1 MNLYEFKTQD
11 LDRFKNAIQLSYRDV
26 RQRGD
31 ELQLRECPYCHSQHD
46 PWTFA
51 INSKTGTFNC
61 KRASCSVRG
70 NMITLAKDFGFSLGR
85 DADEYEHTGTT
96 WRKFKTFKNPTK
108 EIESKDP
115 AIEFMKSR
123 GISEEVAKRYE
134 ITVKPDQ
141 ENIIVFPFRDEEG
154 ALTFIKYRNSTFTNG
169 VSQGSKEWCEADT
182 KPILF
187 GMNHCSDSG
196 TLVMTEGQIDSLS
209 LAEAG
214 IENAVSVPTG
224 KNGFTWIPYCW
235 DFLAKFDELIVFGD
249 REGETITLLDEMTK
263 RFHGTVKFVPPE
275 SYHGYKDA
283 NDLLCAEGPEAIRS
297 AIESATQ
304 VPDDFI
310 KELKDIVSN
319 EAENEPIFQT
329 GIRKLDGLTGGLYPG
344 QLVILTGERG
354 RGKSTFASQ
363 LVVNAAASGIK
374 SFIYSGE
381 MPNAAVKE
389 WIERQIAGPDCIN
402 LEQMPS
408 GYEKTHINAM
418 YTDQIAAWHDG
429 MIYIYDTDA
438 LINTEDEGVERDL
451 LGKVRKAI
459 VQYGCRFIVID
470 NLMTAIDD
478 DLQFDIYRQQA
489 MFVKKLKRLASRF
502 GVVILLIA
510 HPKKAGKDGKGF
522 ENDDVL
528 GSSNITNFA
537 DIIMR
542 YDVPSK
548 KPQDENNRILELTKS
563 RRSGRRGKFD
573 MFYEFKSKRISDSE
587 IKLREG
593 LLPPIEQLGL
603 DVVEGVLF

>member
-1 MNLYEFKTQD
+1 MGLYEFKTED
-11 LDRFKNAIQLSYRDV
+11 LDKFRVAINLSYKDA

-31 ELQLRECPYCHSQHD
+31 ELELRECPYCHSQHD
-46 PWTFA
+46 KWTFA
-51 INSKTGTFNC
+51 INTKTGTFNC
-61 KRASCSVRG
+61 KRASCSVKG

-85 DADEYEHTGTT
+85 DADEYEGTGTE
-96 WRKFKTFKNPTK
+96 WRRFKTFKEPMK
-108 EIESKDP
+108 EIESKDA

-123 GISEEVAKRYE
+123 GISEEIAKRYE
-134 ITVKPDQ
+134 ITTKSGQDNV
-141 ENIIVFPFRDEEG
+141 IAFPFRSENG
-154 ALTFIKYRNSTFTNG
+154 ALTFIKYRNKDYANG
-169 VSQGSKEWCEADT
+169 VTQGAKEWCEADT

-187 GMNHCSDSG
+187 GMNHCSEGG

-224 KNGFTWIPYCW
+224 KNGFTWVPYCW

-249 REGETITLLDEMTK
+249 REGETITLLDEMSK

-275 SYHGYKDA
+275 AYHGYKDA
-283 NDLLCAEGPEAIRS
+283 NDLLRAEGPEAVR
-297 AIESATQ
+297 AAVDAATS

-310 KELKDIVSN
+310 KELKDIIPN
-319 EAENEPIFQT
+319 ELDNEPVFQT
-329 GIRKLDGLTGGLYPG
+329 GINRLDNLTGGFYPG
-344 QLVILTGERG
+344 QLAILTGERG

-363 LVVNAAASGIK
+363 LVVNAVKARTK
-374 SFIYSGE
+374 CFIYSGE
-381 MPNAAVKE
+381 MKNAAVKE

-402 LEQMPS
+402 VEQLAS

-418 YTDQIAAWHDG
+418 YLDDIAAWYDG

-438 LINTEDEGVERDL
+438 IINTEDDGVERDL

-470 NLMTAIDD
+470 NLMTAMDD
-478 DLQFDIYRQQA
+478 NLSFDIYRQQA
-489 MFVKKLKRLASRF
+489 IFVKKLKRLASRF

-510 HPKKAGKDGKGF
+510 HPKKAAKDSKGF

-537 DIIMR
+537 DIILR

-548 KPQDENNRILELTKS
+548 KEADANRRMLELTK
-563 RRSGRRGKFD
+563 GRRDGRKGKFE
-573 MFYEFKSKRISDSE
+573 MFYEGKSKRISDSE
-587 IKLREG
+587 IKLNDSLIAAVEFKD
-593 LLPPIEQLGL
+593 L
-603 DVVEGVLF
+603 DEDIPF

>member
-1 MNLYEFKTQD
+1 MSLYEFKPED
-11 LDRFKNAIQLSYRDV
+11 LERFKSAIQLSFRDI

-51 INSKTGTFNC
+51 INIRTGTFNC
-61 KRASCSVRG
+61 KRASCSVKG
-70 NMITLAKDFGFSLGR
+70 NMITLAKDFSFSLGR
-85 DADEYEHTGTT
+85 DTDEYEHIGT
-96 WRKFKTFKNPTK
+96 WRKFKTFKEPMK
-108 EIESKDP
+108 AIESKDP
-115 AIEFMKSR
+115 AIEFMKGR
-123 GISEEVAKRYE
+123 GISEEIARRYE
-134 ITVKPDQ
+134 ITSKPDQ
-141 ENIIVFPFRDEEG
+141 DNIIVFPFRDEEG
-154 ALTFIKYRNSTFTNG
+154 ALTFVKYRNAAFVGGETK
-169 VSQGSKEWCEADT
+169 GSKEWCEADT
-182 KPILF
+182 RPILF

-224 KNGFTWIPYCW
+224 KNGFTWVPYCW

-275 SYHGYKDA
+275 AYHGYKDA
-283 NDLLCAEGPEAIRS
+283 NDLLRAEGPEAVRAAVS
-297 AIESATQ
+297 AATP

-310 KELKDIVSN
+310 KELKDITINDADS
-319 EAENEPIFQT
+319 EPVFAT
-329 GIRKLDGLTGGLYPG
+329 NVRRLDGLTGGLYPG

-363 LVVNAAASGIK
+363 LVVNAVASGVK

-402 LEQMPS
+402 LEVTPS

-418 YTDQIAAWHDG
+418 YLDQIAAWHEG

-438 LINTEDEGVERDL
+438 LINTEDDGIEKDL

-459 VQYGCRFIVID
+459 VQYGCKFIVID

-489 MFVKKLKRLASRF
+489 VFVKKLKRLASRF

-510 HPKKAGKDGKGF
+510 HPKKAKDGKGF
-522 ENDDVL
+522 DNDDVL

-537 DIIMR
+537 DIILR

-548 KPQDENNRILELTKS
+548 KEQDAKKRILELTK
-563 RRSGRRGKFD
+563 GRRDGRKGKFE
-573 MFYEFKSKRISDSE
+573 MFYDFKSKRISDSE
-587 IKLREG
+587 TRLHDS
-593 LLPPIEQLGL
+593 LLASIDFEELG
-603 DVVEGVLF
+603 EEIPF

>member
-1 MNLYEFKTQD
+1 MGLYEFKTED
-11 LDRFKNAIQLSYRDV
+11 LDKFRVAINLSYKDA

-31 ELQLRECPYCHSQHD
+31 ELELRECPYCHSQHD
-46 PWTFA
+46 KWTFA
-51 INSKTGTFNC
+51 INTKTGTFNC
-61 KRASCSVRG
+61 KRASCSVKG

-85 DADEYEHTGTT
+85 DADEYEGTGTE
-96 WRKFKTFKNPTK
+96 WRRFKTFKEPMK
-108 EIESKDP
+108 EIESKDA

-123 GISEEVAKRYE
+123 GISEEIAKRYE
-134 ITVKPDQ
+134 ITTKSGQNNV
-141 ENIIVFPFRDEEG
+141 IAFPFRSEDG
-154 ALTFIKYRNSTFTNG
+154 ALTFIKYRNKDYVNG
-169 VSQGSKEWCEADT
+169 VTQGAKEWCEADT

-187 GMNHCSDSG
+187 GMNHCSDGG

-224 KNGFTWIPYCW
+224 KNGFTWVPYCW

-249 REGETITLLDEMTK
+249 REGETITLLDEMSK

-275 SYHGYKDA
+275 AYHGYKDA
-283 NDLLCAEGPEAIRS
+283 NDLLRAEGPEAVR
-297 AIESATQ
+297 AAVDAATS

-310 KELKDIVSN
+310 KELKDIIPN
-319 EAENEPIFQT
+319 ELDNEPVFQT
-329 GIRKLDGLTGGLYPG
+329 GINRLDNLTGGFYPG
-344 QLVILTGERG
+344 QLAILTGERG

-363 LVVNAAASGIK
+363 LVVNAVKARTK
-374 SFIYSGE
+374 CFIYSGE
-381 MPNAAVKE
+381 MKNAAVKE

-402 LEQMPS
+402 VEQLAS

-418 YTDQIAAWHDG
+418 YLDDIAAWYDG

-438 LINTEDEGVERDL
+438 IINTEDDGVERDL

-470 NLMTAIDD
+470 NLMTAMDD
-478 DLQFDIYRQQA
+478 NLSFDIYRQQA
-489 MFVKKLKRLASRF
+489 IFVKKLKRLASRF

-510 HPKKAGKDGKGF
+510 HPKKAAKDSKGF

-537 DIIMR
+537 DIILR

-548 KPQDENNRILELTKS
+548 KEVDANRRMLELTK
-563 RRSGRRGKFD
+563 GRRDGRKGKFE
-573 MFYEFKSKRISDSE
+573 MFYEGKSKRISDSE
-587 IKLREG
+587 IKLNDPLIAAVEFKD
-593 LLPPIEQLGL
+593 L
-603 DVVEGVLF
+603 DEDIPF

>member
-1 MNLYEFKTQD
+1 MGLYEFKTED
-11 LDRFKNAIQLSYRDV
+11 LDKFRVAINLSYKDA

-31 ELQLRECPYCHSQHD
+31 ELELRECPYCHSQHD
-46 PWTFA
+46 KWTFA
-51 INSKTGTFNC
+51 INTKTGTFNC
-61 KRASCSVRG
+61 KRASCSVKG

-85 DADEYEHTGTT
+85 DADEYEGTGTE
-96 WRKFKTFKNPTK
+96 WRRFKTFKEPMK
-108 EIESKDP
+108 EIESKDA

-123 GISEEVAKRYE
+123 GISEDIAKRYE
-134 ITVKPDQ
+134 ITTKSGQDNV
-141 ENIIVFPFRDEEG
+141 IAFPFRSEDG
-154 ALTFIKYRNSTFTNG
+154 ALTFIKYRNKDYING
-169 VSQGSKEWCEADT
+169 VTQGAKEWCEADT

-187 GMNHCSDSG
+187 GMNHCSEGG

-224 KNGFTWIPYCW
+224 KNGFTWVPYCW

-249 REGETITLLDEMTK
+249 REGETITLLDEMSK

-275 SYHGYKDA
+275 AYHGYKDA
-283 NDLLCAEGPEAIRS
+283 NDLLRAEGPEAVR
-297 AIESATQ
+297 AAVDAATS

-310 KELKDIVSN
+310 KELKDIIPN
-319 EAENEPIFQT
+319 ELDNEPVFQT
-329 GIRKLDGLTGGLYPG
+329 GINRLDNLTGGFYPG
-344 QLVILTGERG
+344 QLAILTGERG

-363 LVVNAAASGIK
+363 LVVNAVKARTK
-374 SFIYSGE
+374 CFIYSGE
-381 MPNAAVKE
+381 MKNAAVKE

-402 LEQMPS
+402 VEQLAS

-418 YTDQIAAWHDG
+418 YLDDIAAWYDG

-438 LINTEDEGVERDL
+438 IINTEDDGVERDL

-470 NLMTAIDD
+470 NLMTAMDD
-478 DLQFDIYRQQA
+478 NLSFDIYRQQA
-489 MFVKKLKRLASRF
+489 IFVKKLKRLASRF

-510 HPKKAGKDGKGF
+510 HPKKAAKDSKGF

-537 DIIMR
+537 DIILR

-548 KPQDENNRILELTKS
+548 KEADANRRMLELTK
-563 RRSGRRGKFD
+563 GRRDGRKGKFE
-573 MFYEFKSKRISDSE
+573 MFYEGKSKRISDSE
-587 IKLREG
+587 IKLNDPLIAAVEFKD
-593 LLPPIEQLGL
+593 L
-603 DVVEGVLF
+603 DEDIPF

>member
-1 MNLYEFKTQD
+1 MGLYEFKTED
-11 LDRFKNAIQLSYRDV
+11 LDKFRVAINLSYKDA

-31 ELQLRECPYCHSQHD
+31 ELELRECPYCHSQHD
-46 PWTFA
+46 KWTFA
-51 INSKTGTFNC
+51 INTKTGTFNC
-61 KRASCSVRG
+61 KRASCSVKG

-85 DADEYEHTGTT
+85 DADEYEGTGTE
-96 WRKFKTFKNPTK
+96 WRRFKTFKEPMK
-108 EIESKDP
+108 EIESKDA

-123 GISEEVAKRYE
+123 GISEDIAKRYE
-134 ITVKPDQ
+134 ITTKSGQDNV
-141 ENIIVFPFRDEEG
+141 IAFPFRSEDG
-154 ALTFIKYRNSTFTNG
+154 ALTFIKYRNKDYING
-169 VSQGSKEWCEADT
+169 VTQGAKEWCEADT

-187 GMNHCSDSG
+187 GMNHCSEGG

-224 KNGFTWIPYCW
+224 KNGFTWVPYCW

-249 REGETITLLDEMTK
+249 REGETITLLDEMSK

-275 SYHGYKDA
+275 AYHGYKDA
-283 NDLLCAEGPEAIRS
+283 NDLLRAEGPEAVR
-297 AIESATQ
+297 AAVNAATS

-310 KELKDIVSN
+310 KELKDIIPN
-319 EAENEPIFQT
+319 ELDNEPVFQT
-329 GIRKLDGLTGGLYPG
+329 GINRLDNLTGGFYPG
-344 QLVILTGERG
+344 QLAILTGERG

-363 LVVNAAASGIK
+363 LVVNAVKARTK
-374 SFIYSGE
+374 CFIYSGE
-381 MPNAAVKE
+381 MKNAAVKE

-402 LEQMPS
+402 VEQLAS

-418 YTDQIAAWHDG
+418 YLDDIAAWYDG

-438 LINTEDEGVERDL
+438 IINTEDDGVERDL

-470 NLMTAIDD
+470 NLMTAMDD
-478 DLQFDIYRQQA
+478 NLSFDIYRQQA
-489 MFVKKLKRLASRF
+489 IFVKKLKRLASRF

-510 HPKKAGKDGKGF
+510 HPKKAAKDSKGF

-537 DIIMR
+537 DIILR

-548 KPQDENNRILELTKS
+548 KEADANRRMLELTK
-563 RRSGRRGKFD
+563 GRRDGRKGKFE
-573 MFYEFKSKRISDSE
+573 MFYEGKSKRISDSE
-587 IKLREG
+587 IKLNDPLIAAVEFKD
-593 LLPPIEQLGL
+593 L
-603 DVVEGVLF
+603 DEDIPF

>member
-1 MNLYEFKTQD
+1 MGLYEFKTED
-11 LDRFKNAIQLSYRDV
+11 LDKFRVAINLSYKDA

-31 ELQLRECPYCHSQHD
+31 ELELRECPYCHSQHD
-46 PWTFA
+46 KWTFA
-51 INSKTGTFNC
+51 INTKTGTFNC
-61 KRASCSVRG
+61 KRASCSVKG

-85 DADEYEHTGTT
+85 DADEYEGTGTE
-96 WRKFKTFKNPTK
+96 WRRFKTFKEPMK
-108 EIESKDP
+108 EIESKDA

-123 GISEEVAKRYE
+123 GISEEIAKRYE
-134 ITVKPDQ
+134 ITTKSGQDNV
-141 ENIIVFPFRDEEG
+141 IAFPFRSEDG
-154 ALTFIKYRNSTFTNG
+154 ALTFIKYRNKDYVNG
-169 VSQGSKEWCEADT
+169 VTQGAKEWCEADT

-187 GMNHCSDSG
+187 GMNHCSDGG
-196 TLVMTEGQIDSLS
+196 TLVMTEGQMDSLS

-224 KNGFTWIPYCW
+224 KNGFTWVPYCW

-249 REGETITLLDEMTK
+249 REGETITLLDEMSK

-275 SYHGYKDA
+275 AYHGYKDA
-283 NDLLCAEGPEAIRS
+283 NDLLRAEGPEAVR
-297 AIESATQ
+297 AAVDAATS

-310 KELKDIVSN
+310 KELKDIIPN
-319 EAENEPIFQT
+319 ELDNEPVFQT
-329 GIRKLDGLTGGLYPG
+329 GINRLDNLTGGFYPG
-344 QLVILTGERG
+344 QLAILTGERG

-363 LVVNAAASGIK
+363 LVVNAVKARTK
-374 SFIYSGE
+374 CFIYSGE
-381 MPNAAVKE
+381 MKNAAVKE

-402 LEQMPS
+402 VEQLAS

-418 YTDQIAAWHDG
+418 YLDDIAAWYDG

-438 LINTEDEGVERDL
+438 IINTEDDGVERDL

-470 NLMTAIDD
+470 NLMTAMDD
-478 DLQFDIYRQQA
+478 NLSFDIYRQQA
-489 MFVKKLKRLASRF
+489 IFVKKLKRLASRF

-510 HPKKAGKDGKGF
+510 HPKKAAKDSKGF

-537 DIIMR
+537 DIILR

-548 KPQDENNRILELTKS
+548 KEADANRRMLELTK
-563 RRSGRRGKFD
+563 GRRDGRKGKFE
-573 MFYEFKSKRISDSE
+573 MFYEGKSKRISDSE
-587 IKLREG
+587 ITLNDP
-593 LLPPIEQLGL
+593 LIAAIEFKDL
-603 DVVEGVLF
+603 DEDIPF

>member
-1 MNLYEFKTQD
+1 MSFYEYKPEDFYRFQTAINL
-11 LDRFKNAIQLSYRDV
+11 LPRDI
-26 RQRGD
+26 RPRGD
-31 ELQLRECPYCHSQHD
+31 ELQLRECPYCHAAHD

-51 INSKTGTFNC
+51 INAKTGTFNC
-61 KRASCSVRG
+61 KRASCGAKG

-85 DADEYEHTGTT
+85 DADEYEGTGTE
-96 WRKFKTFKNPTK
+96 WRKFKTFKEPMK
-108 EIESKDP
+108 KFESKDR

-123 GISEEVAKRYE
+123 GISEAVTRHYE
-134 ITVKPDQ
+134 ITTKEGQDSV
-141 ENIIVFPFRDEEG
+141 IVFPFKNEDG
-154 ALTFIKYRNSTFTNG
+154 ALTFIKYRNSAFVNG
-169 VSQGSKEWCEADT
+169 VTQGSKEWCEADT

-187 GMNHCSDSG
+187 GMNHCTDGG

-224 KNGFTWIPYCW
+224 KNGFTWVPYCW

-249 REGETITLLDEMTK
+249 REGEQITLLDEMSK

-275 SYHGYKDA
+275 AYHGYKDA
-283 NDLLCAEGPEAIRS
+283 NDLLRAEGPEAVRG
-297 AIESATQ
+297 AVRAAVP

-310 KELKDIVSN
+310 KELKDVVQN
-319 EAENEPIFQT
+319 EADDTPVFQT
-329 GIRKLDGLTGGLYPG
+329 GIKRLDNLTGGFYPG

-363 LVVNAAASGIK
+363 LVVNAARENVK

-381 MPNAAVKE
+381 MTNASVKD

-402 LEQMPS
+402 LEVMPS
-408 GYEKTHINAM
+408 GYEKTHINAIWL
-418 YTDQIAAWHDG
+418 DDIARWHDG

-438 LINTEDEGVERDL
+438 LINTEDEGVEKDL
-451 LGKVRKAI
+451 LGKVQKAI

-470 NLMTAIDD
+470 NLMTALDD
-478 DLQFDIYRQQA
+478 NLQFDIYRQQA
-489 MFVKKLKRLASRF
+489 IFVKKLKRLAARF
-502 GVVILLIA
+502 GIVILLIA
-510 HPKKAGKDGKGF
+510 HPKKAGKDSKGF

-537 DIIMR
+537 DIILR

-548 KPQDENNRILELTKS
+548 KAQDADNRILELTK
-563 RRSGRRGKFD
+563 GRRDGRKGKFE
-573 MFYEFKSKRISDSE
+573 MFYDFKSKRISDNKEKLQDPLLAAVEFSE
-587 IKLREG
+587 IDSDI
-593 LLPPIEQLGL
+593 P
-603 DVVEGVLF
+603 F

>member
-1 MNLYEFKTQD
+1 MGLYEFKTED
-11 LDRFKNAIQLSYRDV
+11 LDKFRVAINLSYKDA

-31 ELQLRECPYCHSQHD
+31 ELELRECPYCHSQHD
-46 PWTFA
+46 KWTFA
-51 INSKTGTFNC
+51 INTKTGTFNC
-61 KRASCSVRG
+61 KRASCSVKG

-85 DADEYEHTGTT
+85 DADEYEGTGTE
-96 WRKFKTFKNPTK
+96 WRRFKTFKEPMK
-108 EIESKDP
+108 EIESKDA

-134 ITVKPDQ
+134 ITTKSGQDNV
-141 ENIIVFPFRDEEG
+141 IAFPFRNEDG
-154 ALTFIKYRNSTFTNG
+154 ALTFIKYRNKDYANG
-169 VSQGSKEWCEADT
+169 VTQGAKEWCEADT

-187 GMNHCSDSG
+187 GMNHCSEGG

-224 KNGFTWIPYCW
+224 KNGFTWVPYCW

-249 REGETITLLDEMTK
+249 REGETITLLDEMSK

-275 SYHGYKDA
+275 AYHGYKDA
-283 NDLLCAEGPEAIRS
+283 NDLLRAEGPEAVR
-297 AIESATQ
+297 AAVDAATS

-310 KELKDIVSN
+310 KELKDIIPN
-319 EAENEPIFQT
+319 ELDNEPVFQT
-329 GIRKLDGLTGGLYPG
+329 GINRLDNLTGGFYPG
-344 QLVILTGERG
+344 QLAILTGERG

-363 LVVNAAASGIK
+363 LVVNAVKARTK
-374 SFIYSGE
+374 CFIYSGE
-381 MPNAAVKE
+381 MKNAAVKE

-402 LEQMPS
+402 VEQLAS

-418 YTDQIAAWHDG
+418 YLDDIAAWYDG

-438 LINTEDEGVERDL
+438 IINTEDDGVERDL

-470 NLMTAIDD
+470 NLMTAMDD
-478 DLQFDIYRQQA
+478 NLSFDIYRQQA
-489 MFVKKLKRLASRF
+489 IFVKKLKRLASRF

-510 HPKKAGKDGKGF
+510 HPKKAAKDSKGF

-537 DIIMR
+537 DIILR

-548 KPQDENNRILELTKS
+548 KEADANRRMLELTK
-563 RRSGRRGKFD
+563 GRRDGRKGKFE
-573 MFYEFKSKRISDSE
+573 MFYEGKSKRISDSE
-587 IKLREG
+587 IKLNDPLIAAVEFKD
-593 LLPPIEQLGL
+593 L
-603 DVVEGVLF
+603 DEDIPF

>member
-1 MNLYEFKTQD
+1 MSLYEFKQED
-11 LDRFKNAIQLSYRDV
+11 LDRFKNAIHLFPRDI
-26 RQRGD
+26 RLRGD
-31 ELQLRECPYCHSQHD
+31 EMQLRECPYCHSQHD
-46 PWTFA
+46 QWTFA
-51 INSKTGTFNC
+51 ININTGTFNC
-61 KRASCSVRG
+61 KRSSCSVKG
-70 NMITLAKDFGFSLGR
+70 NMITLAKDFDFSLGR
-85 DADEYEHTGTT
+85 DTDEYEHIGV
-96 WRKFKTFKNPTK
+96 WRKFKTFKEPMK

-123 GISEEVAKRYE
+123 GISEEIARKYE
-134 ITVKPDQ
+134 ITTKAGQDNV
-141 ENIIVFPFRDEEG
+141 IAFPFRNEDG
-154 ALTFIKYRNSTFTNG
+154 ALTFIKYRNATFEKG
-169 VSQGSKEWCEADT
+169 VTQGSKEWCEADT

-187 GMNHCSDSG
+187 GMNHCSDGG

-224 KNGFTWIPYCW
+224 KNGFTWVPYCW
-235 DFLAKFDELIVFGD
+235 DFLARFDELIVFGD

-263 RFHGTVKFVPPE
+263 RFHGAVKYVPPE
-275 SYHGYKDA
+275 MYHGYKDA
-283 NDLLCAEGPEAIRS
+283 NDLLRAEGPEAVR
-297 AIESATQ
+297 AAVKAAML

-310 KELKDIVSN
+310 KELKDVVPN
-319 EAENEPIFQT
+319 EADNEPVFQT
-329 GIRKLDGLTGGLYPG
+329 NIMRFDSMTGGLYPG

-363 LVVNAAASGIK
+363 LVVNAAAAGIK

-402 LEQMPS
+402 VVVKPN
-408 GYEKTHINAM
+408 GYEKMSINAM
-418 YTDQIAAWHDG
+418 YLDQIAAWHDG
-429 MIYIYDTDA
+429 MVYIYDTDA
-438 LINTEDEGVERDL
+438 LVNTEDDGVEKDL

-459 VQYGCRFIVID
+459 VQYGCRFIIID
-470 NLMTAIDD
+470 NLMTALDD
-478 DLQFDIYRQQA
+478 NLSFDIYRQQA
-489 MFVKKLKRLASRF
+489 VFVKKLKRLAARF

-510 HPKKAGKDGKGF
+510 HPKKQAKDSKGF

-548 KPQDENNRILELTKS
+548 KEQDADKRILELTKG
-563 RRSGRRGKFD
+563 RRDGKRGKFE
-573 MFYEFKSKRISDSE
+573 MFYDPKSKRITDSE
-587 IKLREG
+587 VKLNDV
-593 LLPPIEQLGL
+593 LLPAVDFIEM
-603 DVVEGVLF
+603 DEEVPF

>member
-1 MNLYEFKTQD
+1 MSLYEFKAED
-11 LDRFKNAIQLSYRDV
+11 LDKFRSAINLSFHDI

-31 ELQLRECPYCHSQHD
+31 EMQLRECPYCHSQHD

-51 INSKTGTFNC
+51 INRTTGTFNC
-61 KRASCSVRG
+61 KRASCSVKG

-85 DADEYEHTGTT
+85 DTDEYEHIGT
-96 WRKFKTFKNPTK
+96 WRKFKTFKEPMK

-123 GISEEVAKRYE
+123 GISEVITKRYE
-134 ITVKPDQ
+134 ITTKAGQDNV
-141 ENIIVFPFRDEEG
+141 IAFPFRDQEG
-154 ALTFIKYRNSTFTNG
+154 ALTFIKYRNAAFVNG
-169 VSQGSKEWCEADT
+169 VTQGSKEWCEADT
-182 KPILF
+182 RPILF
-187 GMNHCSDSG
+187 GMNHCSDGG

-224 KNGFTWIPYCW
+224 KNGFTWVPYCW

-249 REGETITLLDEMTK
+249 REGETITLLDAMTK

-275 SYHGYKDA
+275 AYHGYKDA
-283 NDLLCAEGPEAIRS
+283 NDLLRAEGPEAVRD
-297 AIESATQ
+297 AVRAAKL

-310 KELKDIVSN
+310 KELKDIAIN
-319 EAENEPIFQT
+319 EADNEPIFQS
-329 GIRKLDGLTGGLYPG
+329 GVKRLDGMTGGLYPG

-363 LVVNAAASGIK
+363 LVVNATASGVK

-381 MPNAAVKE
+381 MPNASVKE
-389 WIERQIAGPDCIN
+389 WIERQIAGPECIN
-402 LEQMPS
+402 LEILPS

-418 YTDQIAAWHDG
+418 YLEQIAAWHDG
-429 MIYIYDTDA
+429 MIFIYDTDA
-438 LINTEDEGVERDL
+438 LINTEDDGVEKDL

-470 NLMTAIDD
+470 NLMTALDD
-478 DLQFDIYRQQA
+478 NLSFDIYRQQA
-489 MFVKKLKRLASRF
+489 IFVKKLKRLAARF

-510 HPKKAGKDGKGF
+510 HPKKASKDSKGF

-537 DIIMR
+537 DIILR

-548 KPQDENNRILELTKS
+548 KEQDANKRILELTK
-563 RRSGRRGKFD
+563 GRRDGRKGKFE
-573 MFYEFKSKRISDSE
+573 MFYDFKSKRISDSE
-587 IKLREG
+587 VKLK
-593 LLPPIEQLGL
+593 
-603 DVVEGVLF
+603 DVMLAAVDFMETDEEVPF

>member
-1 MNLYEFKTQD
+1 MGLYEFKTED
-11 LDRFKNAIQLSYRDV
+11 LDKFRVAINLSYKDA

-31 ELQLRECPYCHSQHD
+31 ELELRECPYCHSQHD
-46 PWTFA
+46 KWTFA
-51 INSKTGTFNC
+51 INTKTGTFNC
-61 KRASCSVRG
+61 KRASCSVKG

-85 DADEYEHTGTT
+85 DADEYEGTGTE
-96 WRKFKTFKNPTK
+96 WRRFKTFKEPMK
-108 EIESKDP
+108 EIESKDA

-123 GISEEVAKRYE
+123 GISEDIAKRYE
-134 ITVKPDQ
+134 ITTKSGQDNV
-141 ENIIVFPFRDEEG
+141 IAFPFRSEDG
-154 ALTFIKYRNSTFTNG
+154 ALTFIKYRNKDYING
-169 VSQGSKEWCEADT
+169 VTQGAKEWCEADT

-187 GMNHCSDSG
+187 GMNHCSEGG

-224 KNGFTWIPYCW
+224 KNGFTWVPYCW

-249 REGETITLLDEMTK
+249 REGETITLLDEMSK

-275 SYHGYKDA
+275 AYHGYKDA
-283 NDLLCAEGPEAIRS
+283 NDLLRAEGPEAVR
-297 AIESATQ
+297 AAVDAATS

-310 KELKDIVSN
+310 KELKDIIPN
-319 EAENEPIFQT
+319 ELDNEPVFQT
-329 GIRKLDGLTGGLYPG
+329 GINRLDNLTGGFYPG
-344 QLVILTGERG
+344 QLAILTGERG

-363 LVVNAAASGIK
+363 LVVNAVKARTK
-374 SFIYSGE
+374 CFIYSGE
-381 MPNAAVKE
+381 MKNAAVKE

-402 LEQMPS
+402 VEQLAS

-418 YTDQIAAWHDG
+418 YLDDIAAWYDG

-438 LINTEDEGVERDL
+438 IINTEDDGVERDL

-470 NLMTAIDD
+470 NLMTAMDD
-478 DLQFDIYRQQA
+478 NLSFDIYRQQA
-489 MFVKKLKRLASRF
+489 IFVKKLKRLASRF

-510 HPKKAGKDGKGF
+510 HPKKAAKDSKGF

-537 DIIMR
+537 DIILR

-548 KPQDENNRILELTKS
+548 KEADANRRMLELTK
-563 RRSGRRGKFD
+563 GRRDGRKGKFE
-573 MFYEFKSKRISDSE
+573 MFYEGKSKRISDSE
-587 IKLREG
+587 ITLNDPLIAAVEFKD
-593 LLPPIEQLGL
+593 L
-603 DVVEGVLF
+603 DEDIPF

>member
-1 MNLYEFKTQD
+1 MSLYEFKPED
-11 LDRFKNAIQLSYRDV
+11 LDRFRAAISLSFRDI

-61 KRASCSVRG
+61 KRASCSVKG

-85 DADEYEHTGTT
+85 DADEYEHTGMT
-96 WRKFKTFKNPTK
+96 WRKFKTFKDPEK
-108 EIESKDP
+108 EIESRDP

-123 GISEEVAKRYE
+123 GISEQIARRYE
-134 ITVKPDQ
+134 ITTKSGQDNV
-141 ENIIVFPFRDEEG
+141 IVFPFRDEEG
-154 ALTFIKYRNSTFTNG
+154 ILTFIKYRNAAFVNG
-169 VSQGSKEWCEADT
+169 ETKGAKEWCEADT

-187 GMNHCSDSG
+187 GMNHCSDGG

-209 LAEAG
+209 LAEAR
-214 IENAVSVPTG
+214 IKNAVSVPTG
-224 KNGFTWIPYCW
+224 KNGFTWVPYCW

-249 REGETITLLDEMTK
+249 REGETITLLDEMSK

-275 SYHGYKDA
+275 AYHGYKDA
-283 NDLLCAEGPEAIRS
+283 NDLLRAEGSEAVRN
-297 AIESATQ
+297 AVDAATQ

-319 EAENEPIFQT
+319 ESENEPIFQT
-329 GIRKLDGLTGGLYPG
+329 GIRKLDGLTGGMFPG

-363 LVVNAAASGIK
+363 LVVNAAAAGIK

-381 MPNAAVKE
+381 MPNASVKE
-389 WIERQIAGPDCIN
+389 WIERQIVGPDGIN
-402 LEQMPS
+402 LEIMPS

-418 YTDQIAAWHDG
+418 YLDQIAAWHDG
-429 MIYIYDTDA
+429 LIYIYDTDA
-438 LINTEDEGVERDL
+438 LINTEDDGIERDL
-451 LGKVRKAI
+451 LGKVKKAVI
-459 VQYGCRFIVID
+459 QYGCKFIVID
-470 NLMTAIDD
+470 NLMTALDD

-489 MFVKKLKRLASRF
+489 IFVKKLKRLAARF
-502 GVVILLIA
+502 GIVILLIA
-510 HPKKAGKDGKGF
+510 HPKKAGKDSKGF

-537 DIIMR
+537 DVILR

-548 KPQDENNRILELTKS
+548 KAQDADSRILELTKS
-563 RRSGRRGKFD
+563 RRGGRKGRFD

-587 IKLREG
+587 TRLHDS
-593 LLPPIEQLGL
+593 LLAAIDFQEVDNDEEFP
-603 DVVEGVLF
+603 F

>member
-1 MNLYEFKTQD
+1 MSLYEFNPID
-11 LDRFKNAIQLSYRDV
+11 LDKFKNAIGLSFRDV

-51 INSKTGTFNC
+51 INCKTGTFNC
-61 KRASCSVRG
+61 MRASCSVKG

-85 DADEYEHTGTT
+85 DIDEYEHIGT
-96 WRKFKTFKNPTK
+96 WRKFKTFKEPK
-108 EIESKDP
+108 KQIESKDP
-115 AIEFMKSR
+115 AIEYMKSR
-123 GISEEVAKRYE
+123 GISEAVAKKYE
-134 ITVKPDQ
+134 ITSKDGQ
-141 ENIIVFPFRDEEG
+141 DNIIVFPFRDTDG
-154 ALTFIKYRNSTFTNG
+154 TLTFIKYRNSTFTKG
-169 VSQGSKEWCEADT
+169 EGSKEWCEADT
-182 KPILF
+182 RPILF
-187 GMNHCSDSG
+187 GMNHCTGSG

-224 KNGFTWIPYCW
+224 KNGFTWVPYCW

-249 REGETITLLDEMTK
+249 REGETITLLDPMTK

-275 SYHGYKDA
+275 AYHGYKDA
-283 NDLLCAEGPEAIRS
+283 NDLLRAEGPEAVR
-297 AIESATQ
+297 AAVKAATP

-310 KELKDIVSN
+310 KELKDVTQN
-319 EAENEPIFQT
+319 EADNEPAFQT
-329 GIRKLDGLTGGLYPG
+329 GIRKLDAMTGGMYPG

-363 LVVNAAASGIK
+363 LVVNAVAGGVK
-374 SFIYSGE
+374 SFVYSGE
-381 MPNAAVKE
+381 MPNASVKE
-389 WIERQIAGPDCIN
+389 WIERQIAGPECIN
-402 LEQMPS
+402 IELLPS

-418 YTDQIAAWHDG
+418 YLDCISAWHEG

-438 LINTEDEGVERDL
+438 LINTEDEGVEKDL

-470 NLMTAIDD
+470 NLMTALDD
-478 DLQFDIYRQQA
+478 NLQFDIYRQQA
-489 MFVKKLKRLASRF
+489 VFVKKLKRLASRF

-510 HPKKAGKDGKGF
+510 HPKKAAKDSKGF

-537 DIIMR
+537 DIILR

-548 KPQDENNRILELTKS
+548 KAQDADKRILELTK
-563 RRSGRRGKFD
+563 GRRDGRKGKID
-573 MFYEFKSKRISDSE
+573 MMYEFKSKRISDSE
-587 IKLREG
+587 LGINAT
-593 LLPPIEQLGL
+593 LLAAVDFEQV
-603 DVVEGVLF
+603 DSDADIPF

>member
-1 MNLYEFKTQD
+1 MSIYEFKQEDIKTF
-11 LDRFKNAIQLSYRDV
+11 LDAIHVLPRDV
-26 RQRGD
+26 RPRGD

-46 PWTFA
+46 QWTFA

-61 KRASCSVRG
+61 KRASCSVKG

-85 DADEYEHTGTT
+85 DADVYEGIRE
-96 WRKFKTFKNPTK
+96 WKRFKTFKEPMK
-108 EIESKDP
+108 RFESKDP

-123 GISEEVAKRYE
+123 GISEEVTKRYE
-134 ITVKPDQ
+134 ITTKSGQDNV
-141 ENIIVFPFRDEEG
+141 ITFPFRNEDG
-154 ALTFIKYRNSTFTNG
+154 ALTFIKYRNSTYRSG
-169 VSQGSKEWCEADT
+169 VTQGSKEWCEADT

-187 GMNHCSDSG
+187 GMNHCSGNG

-224 KNGFTWIPYCW
+224 KNGFTWVPYCW

-249 REGETITLLDEMTK
+249 REGETITLLDEMSK

-275 SYHGYKDA
+275 AYHGHKDA
-283 NDLLCAEGPEAIRS
+283 NDLLRAEGPEAVR
-297 AIESATQ
+297 AAVDAAMPVT
-304 VPDDFI
+304 DDFI
-310 KELKDIVSN
+310 KELKDITQN
-319 EAENEPIFQT
+319 EADNEPVFQT
-329 GIRKLDGLTGGLYPG
+329 GIKRLDTLTGGFFPG

-363 LVVNAAASGIK
+363 LVVNAARENVK

-381 MPNAAVKE
+381 MPNASVKE

-402 LEQMPS
+402 LEILPS
-408 GYEKTHINAM
+408 GYEKTHINVM
-418 YTDQIAAWHDG
+418 YLEDITRWHDG

-438 LINTEDEGVERDL
+438 LINTEDEGVEKDL

-459 VQYGCRFIVID
+459 VQYGCKFIVID
-470 NLMTAIDD
+470 NLMTALDD
-478 DLQFDIYRQQA
+478 NLQFDIYRQQA
-489 MFVKKLKRLASRF
+489 VFVKKLKRLAARF

-510 HPKKAGKDGKGF
+510 HPKKAGKDSKGF

-537 DIIMR
+537 DIILR

-548 KPQDENNRILELTKS
+548 KAQDENNRILELTK
-563 RRSGRRGKFD
+563 GRRDGRKGKFD
-573 MFYEFKSKRISDSE
+573 MYYDFKSKRISDNKE
-587 IKLREG
+587 KLQTP
-593 LLPPIEQLGL
+593 LLAA
-603 DVVEGVLF
+603 VEFSDIDEDIPF

>member
-1 MNLYEFKTQD
+1 MGLYEFKTED
-11 LDRFKNAIQLSYRDV
+11 LDKFRVAINLSYKDA

-31 ELQLRECPYCHSQHD
+31 ELELRECPYCHSQHD
-46 PWTFA
+46 KWTFA
-51 INSKTGTFNC
+51 INTKTGTFNC
-61 KRASCSVRG
+61 KRASCSVKG

-85 DADEYEHTGTT
+85 DTDEYEGTGTE
-96 WRKFKTFKNPTK
+96 WRRFKTFKEPMK
-108 EIESKDP
+108 EIESKDA

-123 GISEEVAKRYE
+123 GISEEIAKRYE
-134 ITVKPDQ
+134 ITTKSGQDNV
-141 ENIIVFPFRDEEG
+141 IAFPFRSEDG
-154 ALTFIKYRNSTFTNG
+154 ALTFIKYRNKDYANG
-169 VSQGSKEWCEADT
+169 VTQGAKEWCEADT

-187 GMNHCSDSG
+187 GMNHCSEGG

-224 KNGFTWIPYCW
+224 KNGFTWVPYCW

-249 REGETITLLDEMTK
+249 REGETITLLDEMSK

-275 SYHGYKDA
+275 AYHGYKDA
-283 NDLLCAEGPEAIRS
+283 NDLLRAEGREAVRAAVDA
-297 AIESATQ
+297 AIS

-310 KELKDIVSN
+310 KELKDVIPN
-319 EAENEPIFQT
+319 ELDNEPVFQT
-329 GIRKLDGLTGGLYPG
+329 GINRLDNLTGGFYPG
-344 QLVILTGERG
+344 QLAILTGERG

-363 LVVNAAASGIK
+363 LVVNAVKARTK
-374 SFIYSGE
+374 CFIYSGE
-381 MPNAAVKE
+381 MKNAAVKE

-402 LEQMPS
+402 VEQLAS

-418 YTDQIAAWHDG
+418 YLDDIAAWYDG

-438 LINTEDEGVERDL
+438 IINTEDDGVERDL

-470 NLMTAIDD
+470 NLMTAMDD
-478 DLQFDIYRQQA
+478 NLSFDIYRQQA
-489 MFVKKLKRLASRF
+489 IFVKKLKRLASRF

-510 HPKKAGKDGKGF
+510 HPKKAAKDSKGF

-537 DIIMR
+537 DIILR

-548 KPQDENNRILELTKS
+548 KEADANRRMLELTK
-563 RRSGRRGKFD
+563 GRRDGRKGKFE
-573 MFYEFKSKRISDSE
+573 MFYEGKSKRISDSE
-587 IKLREG
+587 IKLNDPLIAAVEFKD
-593 LLPPIEQLGL
+593 L
-603 DVVEGVLF
+603 DEDIPF

>member
-1 MNLYEFKTQD
+1 MGLYEFKTED
-11 LDRFKNAIQLSYRDV
+11 LDKFRVAINLSYKDA

-31 ELQLRECPYCHSQHD
+31 ELELRECPYCHSQHD
-46 PWTFA
+46 KWTFA
-51 INSKTGTFNC
+51 INTKTGTFNC
-61 KRASCSVRG
+61 KRASCSVKG

-85 DADEYEHTGTT
+85 DADEYEGTGTE
-96 WRKFKTFKNPTK
+96 WRRFKTFKEPMK
-108 EIESKDP
+108 EIESKDA

-123 GISEEVAKRYE
+123 GISEEIAKRYE
-134 ITVKPDQ
+134 ITTKSGQDNV
-141 ENIIVFPFRDEEG
+141 IAFPFRSEDG
-154 ALTFIKYRNSTFTNG
+154 ALTFIKYRNKDYVNG
-169 VSQGSKEWCEADT
+169 VTQGAKEWCEADT

-187 GMNHCSDSG
+187 GMNHCSDGG
-196 TLVMTEGQIDSLS
+196 TLVMTEGQMDSLS

-224 KNGFTWIPYCW
+224 KNGFTWVPYCW

-249 REGETITLLDEMTK
+249 REGETITLLDEMSK

-275 SYHGYKDA
+275 AYHGYKDA
-283 NDLLCAEGPEAIRS
+283 NDLLRAEGPEAVR
-297 AIESATQ
+297 AAVDAATS

-310 KELKDIVSN
+310 KELKDIIPN
-319 EAENEPIFQT
+319 ELDNEPVFQT
-329 GIRKLDGLTGGLYPG
+329 GINRLDNLTGGFYPG
-344 QLVILTGERG
+344 QLAILTGERG

-363 LVVNAAASGIK
+363 LVVNAVKARTK
-374 SFIYSGE
+374 CFIYSGE
-381 MPNAAVKE
+381 MKNAAVKE

-402 LEQMPS
+402 VEQLAS

-418 YTDQIAAWHDG
+418 YLDDIAAWYDG

-438 LINTEDEGVERDL
+438 IINTEDDGVERDL

-470 NLMTAIDD
+470 NLMTAMDD
-478 DLQFDIYRQQA
+478 NLSFDIYRQQA
-489 MFVKKLKRLASRF
+489 IFVKKLKRLASRF

-510 HPKKAGKDGKGF
+510 HPKKAAKDSKGF

-537 DIIMR
+537 DIILR

-548 KPQDENNRILELTKS
+548 KEADANRRMLELTK
-563 RRSGRRGKFD
+563 GRRDGRKGKFE
-573 MFYEFKSKRISDSE
+573 MFYEGKSKRISDSE
-587 IKLREG
+587 ITLNDPLIAAVEFKD
-593 LLPPIEQLGL
+593 L
-603 DVVEGVLF
+603 DEDIPF

>member
-1 MNLYEFKTQD
+1 MSLYEFKAED
-11 LDRFKNAIQLSYRDV
+11 LDRFRAAINLSYSDT

-31 ELQLRECPYCHSQHD
+31 ELQLRECPYCHAQHD
-46 PWTFA
+46 AWTFA
-51 INSKTGTFNC
+51 INCKTGTFNC
-61 KRASCSVRG
+61 KRASCSVKG

-85 DADEYEHTGTT
+85 DTDEYEHTGT
-96 WRKFKTFKNPTK
+96 WKRFKTFKEPLK

-115 AIEFMKSR
+115 AIEYMKSR
-123 GISEEVAKRYE
+123 GISEEIVRRYE
-134 ITVKPDQ
+134 ITTKGGQDNV
-141 ENIIVFPFRDEEG
+141 IAFPFRNEDG
-154 ALTFIKYRNSTFTNG
+154 VLTFIKYRNKDYVKGTT
-169 VSQGSKEWCEADT
+169 QGSKEWCEADT

-187 GMNHCSDSG
+187 GMNHCTDNG

-224 KNGFTWIPYCW
+224 KNGFTWVPYCW

-275 SYHGYKDA
+275 AYHGYKDA
-283 NDLLCAEGPEAIRS
+283 NDLLRAEGAQAVRD
-297 AIESATQ
+297 AVNAATP

-310 KELKDIVSN
+310 KELKDITQN
-319 EAENEPIFQT
+319 EAENEPVFQT
-329 GIRKLDGLTGGLYPG
+329 GVHRLDNLTGGFYPG

-363 LVVNAAASGIK
+363 LVVNAARAGTK

-402 LEQMPS
+402 IEQLPS

-418 YTDQIAAWHDG
+418 YLDDIAAWHDG

-438 LINTEDEGVERDL
+438 LINTEDEGVEKDL

-478 DLQFDIYRQQA
+478 NLSFDIYRQQA
-489 MFVKKLKRLASRF
+489 VFVKKLKRLAARF
-502 GVVILLIA
+502 GIVILLIA
-510 HPKKAGKDGKGF
+510 HPKKAARDSKGF

-537 DIIMR
+537 DIIIR

-548 KPQDENNRILELTKS
+548 KAQDADKRVLELTK
-563 RRSGRRGKFD
+563 GRRDGRKGKFE
-573 MFYEFKSKRISDSE
+573 MFYDFKSKRISDSE
-587 IKLREG
+587 VKLKDP
-593 LLPPIEQLGL
+593 LIAA
-603 DVVEGVLF
+603 VEFSDLYEDIPF

>member
-1 MNLYEFKTQD
+1 MSLYEFKAED
-11 LDRFKNAIQLSYRDV
+11 LDRFRAAINLSYSDT

-31 ELQLRECPYCHSQHD
+31 ELQLRECPYCHAQHD
-46 PWTFA
+46 AWTFA
-51 INSKTGTFNC
+51 INCRTGTFNC
-61 KRASCSVRG
+61 KRASCSVKG

-85 DADEYEHTGTT
+85 DTDEYEHTGT
-96 WRKFKTFKNPTK
+96 WKRFKTFKEPLK

-115 AIEFMKSR
+115 AIEYMKSR
-123 GISEEVAKRYE
+123 GISEEIVRRYE
-134 ITVKPDQ
+134 ITTKGGQDNV
-141 ENIIVFPFRDEEG
+141 IAFPFRNEDG
-154 ALTFIKYRNSTFTNG
+154 VLTFIKYRNKDYVKGTT
-169 VSQGSKEWCEADT
+169 QGSKEWCEADT

-187 GMNHCSDSG
+187 GMNHCTDNG

-224 KNGFTWIPYCW
+224 KNGFTWVPYCW

-275 SYHGYKDA
+275 AYHGYKDA
-283 NDLLCAEGPEAIRS
+283 NDLLRAEGAQAVRD
-297 AIESATQ
+297 AVNAATP

-310 KELKDIVSN
+310 KELKDITQN
-319 EAENEPIFQT
+319 EAENEPVFQT
-329 GIRKLDGLTGGLYPG
+329 GVHRLDNLTGGFYPG

-363 LVVNAAASGIK
+363 LVVNAARAGTK

-402 LEQMPS
+402 IEQLPS

-418 YTDQIAAWHDG
+418 YLDDIAAWHDG

-438 LINTEDEGVERDL
+438 LINTEDEGVEKDL

-478 DLQFDIYRQQA
+478 NLSFDIYRQQA
-489 MFVKKLKRLASRF
+489 VFVKKLKRLAARF
-502 GVVILLIA
+502 GIVILLIA
-510 HPKKAGKDGKGF
+510 HPKKAARDSKGF

-537 DIIMR
+537 DIIIR

-548 KPQDENNRILELTKS
+548 KAQDADKRVLELTK
-563 RRSGRRGKFD
+563 GRRDGRKGKFE
-573 MFYEFKSKRISDSE
+573 MFYDFKSKRISDSE
-587 IKLREG
+587 VKLKDP
-593 LLPPIEQLGL
+593 LIAA
-603 DVVEGVLF
+603 VEFSDLYEDIPF